1 MDFETA
7 KAAAERLGCTV
18 RAVQKWASEGKLPGA
33 KKQGRDWL
41 IPVTSSKPSEF
52 NSDYDVSSVP
62 YPITRSYEAGKA
74 MEFIN
79 SITDKDE
86 KNMALCEYY
95 YFTGKLKESTILAEP
110 YLDSKNPILR
120 MSAALFCI
128 FSNFCRGHMA
138 KSHYAVEILKT
149 AREIFLD
156 SDAPWELKAVSAF
169 SSVTV
174 KTQLHLPFEK
184 VPPINDYIKYL
195 PDGIKL
201 ISCYLIAYSEYFN
214 KDYAKSVGIAETA
227 LCMFK
232 KPYPMAEIYLNI
244 ISAMSYIN
252 LMQVDKAKEAIA
264 RAWALA
270 EKDGYIMPFVE
281 HYNLLQGVIEKH
293 FKKEYKAAYDLI
305 IENVRLYNTS
315 WYEMYNKTEGVTVA
329 DNLTHT
335 EFTIAMLYS
344 RNWRAKEI
352 ASHMELSERTIMNYI
367 SYIYD
372 KLQINNKK
380 ELEKFMLK

>member
-1 MDFETA
+1 M
-7 KAAAERLGCTV
+7 
-18 RAVQKWASEGKLPGA
+18 
-33 KKQGRDWL
+33 QG
-41 IPVTSSKPSEF
+41 E
-52 NSDYDVSSVP
+52 
-62 YPITRSYEAGKA
+62 
-74 MEFIN
+74 
-79 SITDKDE
+79 
-86 KNMALCEYY
+86 
-95 YFTGKLKESTILAEP
+95 
-110 YLDSKNPILR
+110 
-120 MSAALFCI
+120 
-128 FSNFCRGHMA
+128 
-138 KSHYAVEILKT
+138 
-149 AREIFLD
+149 
-156 SDAPWELKAVSAF
+156 
-169 SSVTV
+169 
-174 KTQLHLPFEK
+174 
-184 VPPINDYIKYL
+184 
-195 PDGIKL
+195 
-201 ISCYLIAYSEYFN
+201 
-214 KDYAKSVGIAETA
+214 
-227 LCMFK
+227 
-232 KPYPMAEIYLNI
+232 
-244 ISAMSYIN
+244 
-252 LMQVDKAKEAIA
+252 KAKEAIA

-380 ELEKFMLK
+380 ELEKFKLK